1 MLRKYFT
8 SLIFCLLFL
17 ANGIEAQQ
25 GFDLWAVG
33 GFNATQIEGDG
44 LAGYDKI
51 GFQAGLKLGYPLQ
64 DKWEVDL
71 EILFAQKGSRA
82 STAQL
87 LMGSRQITSLDYL
100 ELPIYVTYNDWYQ
113 EKENYYK
120 VGLHAGFSTG
130 YLFSAKSGNSFFGDD
145 LENFKDLDFS
155 AIIGVYY
162 AFNRR
167 WSATARYTNSFIKIY
182 KNEQLTTEGLL
193 NFLWTFRM
201 DYHF

>member
-1 MLRKYFT
+1 MLRKIFL
-8 SLIFCLLFL
+8 SLFILLFFVSSEL
-17 ANGIEAQQ
+17 QAQE

-33 GFNATQIEGDG
+33 GFNATQIAGDG

-51 GFQAGLKLGYPLQ
+51 GFQGGLKLGYLLQ

-71 EILFAQKGSRA
+71 EMLFAQKGSRA
-82 STAQL
+82 STAQIL
-87 LMGSRQITSLDYL
+87 AGSRQITSLDYL

-120 VGLHAGFSTG
+120 VGLHAGFSAG
-130 YLFSAKSGNSFFGDD
+130 YLFSATSKNSLVRDD
-145 LENFKDLDFS
+145 LENFKNIDYSVILGAF
-155 AIIGVYY
+155 Y
-162 AFNRR
+162 AFNNK
-167 WSATARYTNSFIKIY
+167 WSVTVRYTNSFIKIY

-193 NFLWTFRM
+193 NFLWTFRA